1 MNTINQLISN
11 IKSGNISPIYFLMGE
26 ESYYIDLISDYI
38 ESNVLQEEEKGF
50 NQVVLYGK
58 EVSIQDI
65 ISNAKRYPMM
75 AERQVVIVKEAQN
88 LIKTIDQLVDYVKNP
103 QPSTVLVINYKYKT
117 LDKRKALYK
126 LLSKS
131 GVIFDSKKIYE
142 DKVPSW
148 IQNFLKS
155 KQITIIPKAALMLSE
170 FLGNDLSKIANE
182 LNKLEIVVGS
192 DKQVTPE
199 IIEENIGISKDFN
212 NFELQKAIGNL
223 DHKKAYQIVNY
234 FAQNHKQHPF
244 VLTISILYMYFTKLM
259 TLHTVSDKSPAA
271 VSKAL
276 GVNPYF
282 VSEYITVSKNFP
294 MKRISGV
301 LETLRVYD
309 SKSKGV
315 GANLGPRDLYYELAS
330 FPNTRVK
337 PLGTTYLYSNQKS
350 NKSPNR
356 KIASASCLIESNHFT
371 NFFSRGIDSFAVGA
385 PKWLSEAKYIFFP

>member
-1 MNTINQLISN
+1 MNSINQLITD
-11 IKSGNISPIYFLMGE
+11 IKGGKIAPIYFLMGE
-26 ESYYIDLISDYI
+26 ESYYIDMISDYI
-38 ESNVLQEEEKGF
+38 ESNLLLDEEKGF

-65 ISNAKRYPMM
+65 ISYSKRYPMM

-88 LIKTIDQLVDYVKNP
+88 LIKTIEQLVDYVKNP
-103 QPSTVLVINYKYKT
+103 QPSTVLVFNYKYKT

-126 LLSKS
+126 SLSKS
-131 GVIFDSKKIYE
+131 AVVFDSKKIYE
-142 DKVPSW
+142 DKIPSW

-155 KQITIIPKAALMLSE
+155 KQITITPKAALILSE

-182 LNKLEIVVGS
+182 LNKLVIVVGPG
-192 DKQVTPE
+192 KQVTSE

-234 FAQNHKQHPF
+234 FSQNQKQHPF
-244 VLTISILYMYFTKLM
+244 VLTISILFMYFTKLM

-282 VSEYITVSKNFP
+282 VSEYLSVSKNFP

-301 LETLRVYD
+301 LKTLRIYD
-309 SKSKGV
+309 VKSKGV
-315 GANLGPRDLYYELAS
+315 GANISSKDLYYELIY
-330 FPNTRVK
+330 NVLK
-337 PLGTTYLYSNQKS
+337 
-350 NKSPNR
+350 
-356 KIASASCLIESNHFT
+356 
-371 NFFSRGIDSFAVGA
+371 
-385 PKWLSEAKYIFFP
+385 